1 MEKNQSYRLVQMG
14 KKAVRRD
21 YSKVSMELD
30 LPNLVEIQTDSFKW
44 FQQEGIREV
53 FEEIYPIVN
62 YSENIRLKFI
72 DYDFGTPKYSVNDC
86 KIREANYAAPLKAR
100 MELEIDDP
108 NTGERIIK
116 HEDVFLGDFPLMT
129 DSGTFIINGA
139 ERVIVSQ
146 VVRSPGAY
154 YEIGTEDK
162 TGKEIFQSELIPS
175 RGTWLE
181 YMTDAKKQALGR
193 IVNLRVDRKRKILS
207 TILFKA
213 VGMSLNIEKGE
224 DAFDTSSFKTFLK
237 AVDLPIY
244 EEIEVVNEQR
254 EFLNLYLLLYSAF
267 FGNYEELANTLAA
280 DKVKTTQEA
289 LLSIYENQRSDE
301 VPTLEGSINLM
312 NAKFFDHRRY
322 DLTKTGR
329 YKLKKKLSVASRVEN
344 ARLAIDVLS
353 PNQEVVVSAGTLIG
367 RHERNTLRTELAKGM
382 HMTALPFN
390 HLFTHPE
397 IVVKPT
403 SYKHALIGRVL
414 AKSVDTENISLTRG
428 TVLTLKDVT
437 LLANELN
444 EVSVYGDIFARPA
457 KLTTKNLSS
466 VLNYGQRLYKLCR
479 LTIEDEDFK
488 INDEIIAPR
497 YVADEHIHDLTSS
510 AEDKLFA
517 AVNSGAEITAWLIGA
532 AIQEISVR
540 VDATDE
546 QAIRLIGV
554 DPYSTAKTVTIS
566 DMYASYS
573 YLLNMMDGIG
583 DVDDIDQLGNRRIRT
598 VGELIQN
605 QFRIG
610 LSRME
615 RVVKERMSISETSNL
630 TPKNLTNIRPLTA
643 AIKEFFSSSQL
654 SQFMDQTNPLAE
666 LTNKRRISALG
677 PGGLTRERAG
687 YEVRDV
693 HSSHYGRICPIET
706 PEGPNIGLISNL
718 TSYGRVNEYGF
729 IQTPYRNVEKDGRVT
744 DEIIYLSSDDELD
757 YVIAQANEVVDGK
770 LANEQVV
777 VRHKG

>member
-21 YSKVSMELD
+21 YSKVSSELD

-62 YSENIRLKFI
+62 YSENIRLKFM
-72 DYDFGTPKYSVNDC
+72 DYDFGTPKYSVNEC
-86 KIREANYAAPLKAR
+86 KVREANYAAPLKAR

-146 VVRSPGAY
+146 IVRSPGAY

-193 IVNLRVDRKRKILS
+193 IVNMRVDRKRKILS

-237 AVDLPIY
+237 AIDLPVY

-301 VPTLEGSINLM
+301 VPTIEGSINLM

-322 DLTKTGR
+322 DLTKSGR
-329 YKLKKKLSVASRVEN
+329 YKLGKKLAVASRVEN

-353 PNQEVVVSAGTLIG
+353 PS
-367 RHERNTLRTELAKGM
+367 
-382 HMTALPFN
+382 
-390 HLFTHPE
+390 
-397 IVVKPT
+397 
-403 SYKHALIGRVL
+403 
-414 AKSVDTENISLTRG
+414 
-428 TVLTLKDVT
+428 
-437 LLANELN
+437 
-444 EVSVYGDIFARPA
+444 
-457 KLTTKNLSS
+457 
-466 VLNYGQRLYKLCR
+466 
-479 LTIEDEDFK
+479 
-488 INDEIIAPR
+488 
-497 YVADEHIHDLTSS
+497 
-510 AEDKLFA
+510 
-517 AVNSGAEITAWLIGA
+517 
-532 AIQEISVR
+532 
-540 VDATDE
+540 
-546 QAIRLIGV
+546 
-554 DPYSTAKTVTIS
+554 
-566 DMYASYS
+566 
-573 YLLNMMDGIG
+573 
-583 DVDDIDQLGNRRIRT
+583 
-598 VGELIQN
+598 
-605 QFRIG
+605 
-610 LSRME
+610 
-615 RVVKERMSISETSNL
+615 
-630 TPKNLTNIRPLTA
+630 
-643 AIKEFFSSSQL
+643 
-654 SQFMDQTNPLAE
+654 
-666 LTNKRRISALG
+666 
-677 PGGLTRERAG
+677 
-687 YEVRDV
+687 
-693 HSSHYGRICPIET
+693 
-706 PEGPNIGLISNL
+706 
-718 TSYGRVNEYGF
+718 
-729 IQTPYRNVEKDGRVT
+729 
-744 DEIIYLSSDDELD
+744 
-757 YVIAQANEVVDGK
+757 
-770 LANEQVV
+770 
-777 VRHKG
+777 